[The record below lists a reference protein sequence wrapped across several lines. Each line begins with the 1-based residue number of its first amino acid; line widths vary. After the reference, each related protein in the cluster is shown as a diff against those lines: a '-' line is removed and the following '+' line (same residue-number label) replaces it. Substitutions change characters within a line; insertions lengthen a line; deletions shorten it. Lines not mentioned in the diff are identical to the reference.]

1 MENRTQLLLV
11 PGLSSTRYLWQNQIE
26 GLQDIVDCW
35 VTPLPASEDL
45 GDIAEQILA
54 DAPPYFALAGY
65 SMGGYVCFEMVRR
78 APHRILRLG
87 LFATTP
93 YPERPAMARRRHMM
107 IKKSET
113 GYMAMWRE
121 VLPRFV
127 APSRSTDQEFLER
140 MARMA
145 FEGGASAFR
154 AHQMAAAKRR
164 SHEDLLPR
172 IGCPT
177 LVMVGSNDALTSV
190 EEHRSFAARIP
201 DSEMVVIPDAGHL
214 APLEQPDATTA
225 AMRAWLTRQ
234 PMALAA

>member
-1 MENRTQLLLV
+1 MQNRTQLLLV

-26 GLQDIVDCW
+26 GLEDIADCW
-35 VTPLPASEDL
+35 VTPLKASEDL
-45 GDIAEQILA
+45 GDIAEEILA
-54 DAPPYFALAGY
+54 DAPPVFALAGY
-65 SMGGYVCFEMVRR
+65 SMGGYVCFEMFRR

-107 IKKSET
+107 VKKSET

-127 APSRSTDQEFLER
+127 APSRSNNREFIER

-145 FEGGASAFR
+145 YEGGATAFR

-164 SHEDLLPR
+164 SHEDILSQIR
-172 IGCPT
+172 CPT
-177 LVMVGSNDALTSV
+177 LVMVGSSDALTSV
-190 EEHRSFAARIP
+190 DEHRAFAAQIA
-201 DSEMVVIPDAGHL
+201 DAEVAVIADAGHL

-225 AMRAWLTRQ
+225 AMRAWLTRE
-234 PMALAA
+234 PLALAA